1 MGGFNDGVKSMSKL
15 NDELLSENEYPWLL
29 ALDEAM
35 LKCLEHLEKA
45 AVCQDGLTLGVNL
58 KMASRAL
65 RCALEIYAM
74 RLEKENVE

>member
-1 MGGFNDGVKSMSKL
+1 MGRLD
-15 NDELLSENEYPWLL
+15 DELLDSRDYPWLL